1 MYLTRFR
8 RRKQASEEDAM
19 SQSDQRHEIELPA
32 GRVRYREAGEGKP
45 VVFVHGFLVDGRLWD
60 GVVDRLSDRCRCIA
74 PDWPIG
80 AQQIAMKPDADL
92 SPPGIAAII
101 DSFLTALDLD
111 DVTIVG
117 NDSGGAMSQVLVTRH
132 PERIGRLVLTNCDT
146 HENFPPGIFKAMV
159 PLAKL
164 PGGMTVLAAPFRI
177 GALARGAF
185 KPFAKTKIP
194 DDLIASWM
202 SPVMHDAGV
211 KHDAKKVTAGMH
223 KRYTLAAAEK
233 LSSSDLPVLLTWA
246 PGDKLFP
253 IKYAERLAKETPNA
267 RIVQIPDAGTFV
279 ALDQPQRLADE
290 IASFV
295 ESN

>member
-1 MYLTRFR
+1 MN
-8 RRKQASEEDAM
+8 
-19 SQSDQRHEIELPA
+19 QSDQRREIDLPA
-32 GRVRYREAGEGKP
+32 GRIRYREAGEGKP

-101 DSFLTALDLD
+101 DSFLTALELD

-164 PGGMTVLAAPFRI
+164 PGGMTVLSAPFRI
-177 GALARGAF
+177 GALARAAF

-194 DDLIASWM
+194 ADLIASWM
-202 SPVMHDAGV
+202 APSLGDPAIKRDAT
-211 KHDAKKVTAGMH
+211 KVTAGMN
-223 KRYTLAAAEK
+223 KRYTLEAAEK
-233 LSSSDLPVLLTWA
+233 LSSSQLPLLLTWA
-246 PGDKLFP
+246 PGDKFFP

-267 RIVQIPDAGTFV
+267 RVVQIPDASTFV